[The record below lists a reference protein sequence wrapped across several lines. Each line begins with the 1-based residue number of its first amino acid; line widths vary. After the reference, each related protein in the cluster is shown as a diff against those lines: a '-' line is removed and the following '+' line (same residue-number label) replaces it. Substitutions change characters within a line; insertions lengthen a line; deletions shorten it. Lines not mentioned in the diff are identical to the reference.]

1 MRETGKDGPGWKPF
15 DAAQDKPALRN
26 RRAFVMTLMGTT
38 AVSAMQ
44 DAALL
49 AQNPPTPPPPPQPG
63 GIPNP
68 AEIHRNPQ
76 AEAAA
81 KRAQLRQNEKEFRA
95 GVEKLYELAGELRD
109 EVQKTPT
116 TDVLSL
122 RMVKKTEA
130 IEKLAKALKNNA
142 KGG

>member
-1 MRETGKDGPGWKPF
+1 MQETRRGF
-15 DAAQDKPALRN
+15 VLTLAIAAGAL
-26 RRAFVMTLMGTT
+26 
-38 AVSAMQ
+38 
-44 DAALL
+44 ALL
-49 AQNPPTPPPPPQPG
+49 EPMRAAQNPPTPPPPPQPG

-81 KRAQLRQNEKEFRA
+81 KRARLQQNEKEFRS
-95 GVEKLYELAGELRD
+95 GVEKLYELAGELRE

-122 RMVKKTEA
+122 HMVKKTEA
-130 IEKLAKALKNNA
+130 IEKLAKALKNSA